1 MPITKHNFSVKKT
14 ARYFQLG
21 ELNESTEH
29 IVIACHGYAQL
40 ANYFLKWFE
49 PFDLKNTVII
59 APEGLSRFYWNGFSG
74 NVVASWMTKV
84 DREDDISDY
93 VNYLD
98 DIIKSLALNPKV
110 KLTALG
116 FSQGGATVSR
126 WLLKSDFK
134 FNNLVLWA
142 AVFPEDIEIGSL
154 KSKVI
159 NPVQILFGDKDQF
172 YSLDQINALKSK
184 LEALESSIDFT
195 IFEGEHKVYIEPL
208 NNLYQKLSLS

>member
-1 MPITKHNFSVKKT
+1 MKQVDIKITKT

-21 ELNESTEH
+21 EITPATTDVL
-29 IVIACHGYAQL
+29 IACHGYAQL

-84 DREDDISDY
+84 DRQNDIDDY
-93 VNYLD
+93 VLYLD
-98 DIIKSLALNPKV
+98 QVIDSLSLPSNIKLS
-110 KLTALG
+110 ALG

-126 WLLKSDFK
+126 WIANSRYK

-142 AVFPEDIEIGSL
+142 AVFPDDIEVLSL
-154 KSKVI
+154 KNLI
-159 NPVQILFGDKDQF
+159 PNPIQILFGNNDQF
-172 YSLDQINALKSK
+172 YNVEQIELLKK
-184 LEALESSIDFT
+184 RLQKTEISIEFTDF
-195 IFEGEHKVYIEPL
+195 IGAHKIYKEPL
-208 NNLYQKLSLS
+208 NNLYQKIHLS